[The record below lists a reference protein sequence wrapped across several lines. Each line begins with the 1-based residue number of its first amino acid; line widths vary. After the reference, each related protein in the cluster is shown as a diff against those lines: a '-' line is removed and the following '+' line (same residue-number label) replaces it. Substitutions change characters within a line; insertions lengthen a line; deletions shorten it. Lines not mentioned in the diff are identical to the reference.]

1 MEWTETDR
9 RLIEATQEGLPLVA
23 EPYAQIGARLGI
35 SAAAVQARL
44 AKMLEA
50 GLIRRMGAVPNHY
63 RLGFVANGMSVWDVD
78 DAQVDVLGVRVG
90 KLACVSHCYRRPRA
104 PGVWPYNLFAML
116 HGRSRDE
123 VVAQSLKVREVL
135 GSACRAHE
143 ILYSTEILKKTGI
156 RLSQSG

>member
-78 DAQVDVLGVRVG
+78 DAQSGIALG
-90 KLACVSHCYRRPRA
+90 
-104 PGVWPYNLFAML
+104 
-116 HGRSRDE
+116 
-123 VVAQSLKVREVL
+123 
-135 GSACRAHE
+135 
-143 ILYSTEILKKTGI
+143 
-156 RLSQSG
+156 